1 MFENYVCKIYVSN
14 DPHFSSHLEAT
25 AFGFDN
31 GQQQKILT
39 AAHVV
44 TNALGKIYPV
54 SNTLKLYVKFL
65 NHQGLV
71 NEEPVLVDFI
81 LNEANDRADFKD
93 GIPFVDSAEI
103 VLPAGIQQPVSSYF
117 KVLAPAAGMD
127 TLGVGY
133 PMNETTISTFPGE
146 VSGIWPLN
154 CLNHSPQ
161 HLTTRFVI
169 AHFNTDG
176 CSGGPYVVS
185 ENDEHFVIGSLVGIM
200 SGTCPDSNPHM
211 SVQSATDF

>member
-103 VLPAGIQQPVSSYF
+103 VLRGLRANGTKTYAKKLIH
-117 KVLAPAAGMD
+117 
-127 TLGVGY
+127 
-133 PMNETTISTFPGE
+133 
-146 VSGIWPLN
+146 
-154 CLNHSPQ
+154 CLN
-161 HLTTRFVI
+161 
-169 AHFNTDG
+169 
-176 CSGGPYVVS
+176 
-185 ENDEHFVIGSLVGIM
+185 
-200 SGTCPDSNPHM
+200 
-211 SVQSATDF
+211 

>member
-81 LNEANDRADFKD
+81 LNRLMTGQTLKTAFRLLTVQK
-93 GIPFVDSAEI
+93 
-103 VLPAGIQQPVSSYF
+103 SYYQ
-117 KVLAPAAGMD
+117 LE
-127 TLGVGY
+127 Y
-133 PMNETTISTFPGE
+133 N
-146 VSGIWPLN
+146 
-154 CLNHSPQ
+154 
-161 HLTTRFVI
+161 
-169 AHFNTDG
+169 
-176 CSGGPYVVS
+176 
-185 ENDEHFVIGSLVGIM
+185 SL
-200 SGTCPDSNPHM
+200 
-211 SVQSATDF
+211 